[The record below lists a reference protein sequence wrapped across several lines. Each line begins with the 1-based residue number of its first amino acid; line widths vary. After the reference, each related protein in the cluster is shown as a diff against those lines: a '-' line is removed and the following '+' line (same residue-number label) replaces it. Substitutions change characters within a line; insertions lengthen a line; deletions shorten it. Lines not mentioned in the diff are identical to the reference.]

1 MSRRLVNYPTLA
13 PNNRARIWG
22 TRFLSCVVV
31 LLCALVAFAETD
43 QSWLKRVSE
52 KDRQRTNPYAGKADA
67 IAAGSKLYS
76 QHCSKCH
83 GANLEGNGG
92 KPSLRSETVR
102 NATDGDLFWILKNG
116 DLRHGMPSWSAMPE
130 PSRWEVIAF
139 LRSSQESVK

>member
-1 MSRRLVNYPTLA
+1 MSRRLVNYPTIA
-13 PNNRARIWG
+13 PNNRAQIWG
-22 TRFLSCVVV
+22 TRFLSCVAV
-31 LLCALVAFAETD
+31 LLCAFVAFAETD